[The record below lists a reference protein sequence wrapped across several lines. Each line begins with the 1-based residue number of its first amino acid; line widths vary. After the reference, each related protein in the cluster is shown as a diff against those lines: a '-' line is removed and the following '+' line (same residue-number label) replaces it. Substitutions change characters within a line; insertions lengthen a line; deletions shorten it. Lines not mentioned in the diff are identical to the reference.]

1 MPAGAV
7 PRGLP
12 DAHAWCNAP
21 ARISRGLTDMSDMRS
36 ICVYCGASSR
46 VDETY
51 KAVAHEMGTE
61 LGRRRL
67 QMVYGGGRVGL
78 MGICADAAL
87 AAGGRVVGIIPGH
100 LQSLEVGH
108 GGLSEQH
115 VVDSMHSRK
124 RMMVD
129 RSDAFVALPGGLGTL
144 DETFEVLTWRQ
155 LRLHDKPIVLLNVA
169 GYWDPLLALIDHMI
183 EAGFAQPAH
192 RRLFAVADGVE
203 SALDALS
210 RAPEETVPPETKWM

>member
-1 MPAGAV
+1 M
-7 PRGLP
+7 
-12 DAHAWCNAP
+12 
-21 ARISRGLTDMSDMRS
+21 DMSDVRS

-46 VDETY
+46 VGDTY
-51 KAVAHEMGTE
+51 RTVAHDLGTA
-61 LGRRRL
+61 LGRRGL

-87 AAGGRVVGIIPGH
+87 AAGGRVVGIIPRH

-108 GGLSEQH
+108 EGLSELH

-129 RSDAFVALPGGLGTL
+129 RSDAFLVLPGGFGTL

-155 LRLHDKPIVLLNVA
+155 LRLHDKPIVLLNAA
-169 GYWDPLLALIDHMI
+169 GYWDPLLALVDRMI
-183 EAGFAQPAH
+183 GAGFAQPAH

-203 SALDALS
+203 AALDALS
-210 RAPEETVPPETKWM
+210 RAPEESVPPETKWM